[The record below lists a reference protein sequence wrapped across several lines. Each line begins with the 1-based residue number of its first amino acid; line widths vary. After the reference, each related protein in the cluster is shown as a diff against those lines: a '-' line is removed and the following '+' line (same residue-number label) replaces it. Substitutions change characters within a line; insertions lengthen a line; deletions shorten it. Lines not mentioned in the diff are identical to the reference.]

1 MPIVAMGVRTSL
13 FSAVLMIASFFFGWT
28 ANSIVKTS
36 SLCSHQ
42 YNIGHA
48 DALARLAKQRNIRH
62 RRHWDNTILNESS
75 AQSSTPTT
83 RVAADDITLARDDVE
98 VAGAGCSYSEANI
111 VSCAANMA
119 LHASPGLWHLED
131 IVGVKTMS
139 LTKTIGKTWIL
150 SLRGDLQLVLKA
162 TSRWVRRGDGLV
174 KNDDGISPIERF
186 NCSYWK
192 GFRA

>member
-1 MPIVAMGVRTSL
+1 MPVVAPKKTMGVRTSL

-36 SLCSHQ
+36 SLCSH
-42 YNIGHA
+42 GHA
-48 DALARLAKQRNIRH
+48 DALARLAKQGNIRH
-62 RRHWDNTILNESS
+62 QRHWDNTILNESS
-75 AQSSTPTT
+75 AQSSTQTT
-83 RVAADDITLARDDVE
+83 RAVADDITLARDDVE

-174 KNDDGISPIERF
+174 KNDGGTSPIERF

-192 GFRA
+192 RFRA